1 MNECEVE
8 ESGVSGGKV
17 SECNRRE
24 RERELEG
31 R

>member
-8 ESGVSGGKV
+8 DSGVSGGKV

-24 RERELEG
+24 REKWREGE
-31 R
+31 